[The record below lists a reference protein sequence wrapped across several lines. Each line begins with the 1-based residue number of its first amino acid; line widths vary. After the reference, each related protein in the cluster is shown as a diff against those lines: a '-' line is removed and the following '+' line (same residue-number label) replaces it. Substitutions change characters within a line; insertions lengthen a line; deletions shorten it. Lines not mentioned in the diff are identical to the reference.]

1 MLYKN
6 YMRRFEREVIY
17 TGFMMGRFCKHK
29 NGFIAGRK
37 PIEEIVP
44 LRYGKLSKSEFGEF
58 IGKIFDAP
66 VLLAINYYGL
76 FKLSTEI
83 IKAAESVKH
92 IFGEIRSIKSPVV
105 HFNSIKIEDVKEL
118 APELFPDYPEFKKYI
133 VGLRWG
139 RQDADPDSEAI

>member
-1 MLYKN
+1 MNFKDYLCK
-6 YMRRFEREVIY
+6 FERQVIY
-17 TGFMMGRFCKHK
+17 TGFMMGRF
-29 NGFIAGRK
+29 GERK
-37 PIEEIVP
+37 EEIVP

-58 IGKIFDAP
+58 IEKTFDAG

-83 IKAAESVKH
+83 IKAAESVRH

-118 APELFPDYPEFKKYI
+118 APELFPDYLEFKKYI
-133 VGLRWG
+133 VELRWG
-139 RQDADPDSEAI
+139 QRDASPDLKII